1 MAGAGMN
8 AIRHWLF
15 GPEVSIVHQ
24 FHRPPYGGGNQF
36 LLALRRELRGR
47 GFDVGANRVGRRT
60 RACLFNSFNFEDRQ
74 LRPLDGMTGGRV
86 HRVDGPVGTYRGSDH
101 SVDERISVL
110 NLRHADATVF
120 QSRYSLEAH
129 AALGLPFRSPVAIP
143 NAVDPDFFHREG
155 RAAWN
160 PGRRT
165 RLISTS
171 WSDNANK
178 GFATY
183 KWLAEN
189 LDRAR
194 YEYTFV
200 GRSPLRF
207 EGARM
212 VAAVPSRELGGILRQ
227 HDIYVTASLH
237 EACSNGLL
245 EALACGL
252 PALYVESGSN
262 GELVGE
268 GGIGFA
274 AAARGEEIVDGLERL
289 VAAYE
294 SRKARIATPS
304 LAEVADRYLAVM
316 GLPPRASPP

>member
-1 MAGAGMN
+1 MS

-36 LLALRRELRGR
+36 LLALRKELRGR

-86 HRVDGPVGTYRGSDH
+86 HRVDGPVGTYRGTDH
-101 SVDERISVL
+101 SVDERISAL

-129 AALGLPFRSPVAIP
+129 AALGLRFRAPVAIP
-143 NAVDPDFFHREG
+143 NGVDPDLFHREG
-155 RAAWN
+155 RAPWD
-160 PGRRT
+160 PGRRI

-171 WSDNANK
+171 WSDNPNK
-178 GFATY
+178 GFAAY
-183 KWLAEN
+183 KWLDEN
-189 LDRAR
+189 VDRAR

-200 GRSPLRF
+200 GRTPVRF
-207 EGARM
+207 ERARM
-212 VAAVPSRELGGILRQ
+212 VGAVPSRELGGILRQ

-252 PALYVESGSN
+252 PALFVESGSN
-262 GELVGE
+262 AELVGE
-268 GGIGFA
+268 GGLGFA
-274 AAARGEEIVDGLERL
+274 TGARGEEMVDVLERL
-289 VAAYE
+289 VAEYE
-294 SRKARIATPS
+294 SRQGRLATPS
-304 LAEVADRYLAVM
+304 LAEVAGRYLEVM
-316 GLPPRASPP
+316 GLPPRASLP

>member
-1 MAGAGMN
+1 MS
-8 AIRHWLF
+8 AIAHWLF
-15 GPEVSIVHQ
+15 GPEVALIHE

-36 LLALRRELRGR
+36 LLALRKELRGR

-74 LRPLDGMTGGRV
+74 LRPLEGMAGGRI
-86 HRVDGPVGTYRGSDH
+86 HRVDGPVGTYRGTDH
-101 SVDERISVL
+101 AVDERISAL
-110 NLRHADATVF
+110 NLRHADATIF

-143 NAVDPDFFHREG
+143 NAVDPELFHRTG
-155 RAAWN
+155 RTAWD
-160 PGRRT
+160 PGRRI
-165 RLISTS
+165 RLVSTS

-183 KWLAEN
+183 KWLEAN
-189 LDRAR
+189 LDRSR

-200 GRSPLRF
+200 GRSPVRF
-207 EGARM
+207 ENART
-212 VAAVPSRELGGILRQ
+212 VAPVPSRELGEILRQ

-274 AAARGEEIVDGLERL
+274 VQAPGDAILAGLERL
-289 VAAYE
+289 VLEYE
-294 SRKARIATPS
+294 SRQAQIAAAS

-316 GLPPRASPP
+316 GLPSRPSRP